1 MFYSRTLGYNNK
13 KKQKMQIIDLTYTAM
28 SVRVQTDPKLSK
40 GLGFVR
46 AQTAVEL
53 GIGVH

>member
-13 KKQKMQIIDLTYTAM
+13 KKQKMQIIDFTYTAM